1 MVKRKKSRRVKQ
13 SKKSSN
19 NILLLTGIVVI
30 LAVVALS
37 QINTGSITNVKEIKD
52 SNVSDIKKTKEA
64 SKPLNIP
71 KKEKAINKKR
81 INERELMIR
90 FAELD
95 WNSNKKVSKSEYL
108 YYFKDKSQGKKIFK
122 IIDKDKSGSISY
134 KEYKAYRTK

>member
-1 MVKRKKSRRVKQ
+1 MAKKRKIRRT
-13 SKKSSN
+13 KKSKSN
-19 NILLLTGIVVI
+19 NMLLIGGAAVL

-37 QINTGSITNVKEIKD
+37 QINTGPVVKVKD
-52 SNVSDIKKTKEA
+52 STVSDIKKTKES

-71 KKEKAINKKR
+71 KKEKAINKKS

-108 YYFKDKSQGKKIFK
+108 YYFKNKSTGKKQFK

-134 KEYKAYRTK
+134 KEYKAYRTR

>member
-1 MVKRKKSRRVKQ
+1 MAKKRKIRRK
-13 SKKSSN
+13 KKSKSN
-19 NILLLTGIVVI
+19 NMLLIGGAAVL

-37 QINTGSITNVKEIKD
+37 QINTGPVVKVKD
-52 SNVSDIKKTKEA
+52 SNVSDIKKTKES

-71 KKEKAINKKR
+71 KKEKAINKKS

-95 WNSNKKVSKSEYL
+95 WNSNKLVSKSEYL
-108 YYFKDKSQGKKIFK
+108 YYFKDKSTGKKQFK

-134 KEYKAYRTK
+134 KEYKAYRTR

>member
-1 MVKRKKSRRVKQ
+1 MAKKRKIRR
-13 SKKSSN
+13 SKKSKSN
-19 NILLLTGIVVI
+19 NMLLIGGAAVL

-37 QINTGSITNVKEIKD
+37 QINTGQVVKVKD
-52 SNVSDIKKTKEA
+52 SNVSDIKKTKES

-71 KKEKAINKKR
+71 KKEKAINKKS

-108 YYFKDKSQGKKIFK
+108 YYFKNKSTGKKQFK

-134 KEYKAYRTK
+134 KEYKAYRTR

>member
-1 MVKRKKSRRVKQ
+1 MAKKRKIRRT
-13 SKKSSN
+13 KKSKAN
-19 NILLLTGIVVI
+19 NMLLIGGAAVL

-37 QINTGSITNVKEIKD
+37 QINTGPVVKVKD
-52 SNVSDIKKTKEA
+52 SNVSDIKKTKES

-71 KKEKAINKKR
+71 KKEKAINKKS

-108 YYFKDKSQGKKIFK
+108 YYFKNKSTGKKQFK

-134 KEYKAYRTK
+134 KEYKAYRTR

>member
-1 MVKRKKSRRVKQ
+1 MAKKRKIRRT
-13 SKKSSN
+13 KKSKSN
-19 NILLLTGIVVI
+19 NMLLIGGAAVL

-37 QINTGSITNVKEIKD
+37 QINTGPVVKVKD
-52 SNVSDIKKTKEA
+52 SNVSDIKKTKES

-71 KKEKAINKKR
+71 KKEKAINKKS

-108 YYFKDKSQGKKIFK
+108 YYFKTLLIAFV
-122 IIDKDKSGSISY
+122 
-134 KEYKAYRTK
+134 

>member
-1 MVKRKKSRRVKQ
+1 MAKKRKIRRT
-13 SKKSSN
+13 KKSKSN
-19 NILLLTGIVVI
+19 NMLLIGGAAVL

-37 QINTGSITNVKEIKD
+37 QINTGPVVKVED

-71 KKEKAINKKR
+71 KKEKAINKKS

-95 WNSNKKVSKSEYL
+95 WNSNKLVSKSEYL
-108 YYFKDKSQGKKIFK
+108 YYFKNKSTGKKQFK

-134 KEYKAYRTK
+134 KEYKAYRTR

>member
-1 MVKRKKSRRVKQ
+1 MAKKRKIRRT
-13 SKKSSN
+13 KKSKSN
-19 NILLLTGIVVI
+19 NMFLIGGAAVL

-37 QINTGSITNVKEIKD
+37 QINTGPVVKVKD
-52 SNVSDIKKTKEA
+52 SNVSDIKKTKES

-71 KKEKAINKKR
+71 KKEKAINKKS

-108 YYFKDKSQGKKIFK
+108 YYFKNKSTGKKQFK

-134 KEYKAYRTK
+134 KEYKAYRTR